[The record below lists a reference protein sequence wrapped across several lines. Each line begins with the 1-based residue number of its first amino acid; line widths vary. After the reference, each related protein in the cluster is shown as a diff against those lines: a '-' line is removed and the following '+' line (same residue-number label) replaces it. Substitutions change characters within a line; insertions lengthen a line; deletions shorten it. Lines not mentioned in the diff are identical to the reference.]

1 MSGILHRISQHFE
14 TAAEER
20 RQQDASRQA
29 YTDALHNLVQPGAD
43 VKTLVAGLPAPTGLK
58 PDEIKSLDDQAFR
71 TIAQGLLKDDL
82 ITQDGEGILMAVGP
96 ALGVDMA
103 RLSHDF
109 PDIAER
115 LLVAR
120 VNDGRL
126 PTLADS
132 GIILQKGEV
141 AHLETSA
148 QLLKWQAVR
157 EWKGGS
163 SGFSFRVAKGVYY
176 RTGRTRGH
184 IVTTG
189 QTLAQDDSGKL
200 TVTSTRAVFTGS
212 KRALQFAYP
221 KLLDVQVYSDGIR
234 LSVSN
239 RQQPSVFH
247 LTSPDAVAAVI
258 NAAAQKLL

>member
-14 TAAEER
+14 AAAEER
-20 RQQDASRQA
+20 REHDASRQA

-43 VKTLVAGLPAPTGLK
+43 VKALAAGLPAPAGLK
-58 PDEIKSLDDQAFR
+58 PGELRSLDDQAFR
-71 TIAQGLLKDDL
+71 TIAQGLLKDDH
-82 ITQDGEGILMAVGP
+82 ITQDEEDTLTAIGP
-96 ALGVDMA
+96 ALGVDSA
-103 RLSHDF
+103 RFNHDF
-109 PDIAER
+109 PDILER
-115 LLVAR
+115 LVVAR
-120 VNDGRL
+120 ANDGRL
-126 PTLADS
+126 PALAACS
-132 GIILQKGEV
+132 IILQKGEI
-141 AHLETSA
+141 AHLEASA

-189 QTLAQDDSGKL
+189 QRLAPEDTGTL
-200 TVTSTRAVFTGS
+200 TVTSKRTVFSGS
-212 KRALQFAYP
+212 QKALQFAYP
-221 KLLDVQVYSDGIR
+221 KLLDVQVYTDGIR

-239 RQQPSVFH
+239 RQQPSTFH

-258 NAAAQKLL
+258 NAAAQKLS